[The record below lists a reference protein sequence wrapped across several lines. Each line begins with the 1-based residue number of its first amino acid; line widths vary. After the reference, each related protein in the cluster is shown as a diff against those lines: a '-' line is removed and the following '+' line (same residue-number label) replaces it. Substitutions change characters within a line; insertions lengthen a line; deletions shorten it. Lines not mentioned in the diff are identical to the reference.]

1 MKNLSKE
8 QKREIKYKL
17 LLPYFHEKMENLDQN
32 WDEMDEVRFLA
43 EAQKCEIA
51 DLRERRK
58 SNDKQD
64 KEYGIN

>member
-17 LLPYFHEKMENLDQN
+17 LPPYFHEKMENLEQN

-64 KEYGIN
+64 KKYGIN